1 MSKIKKK
8 LKEEKGSMTLEFLM
22 VMPYYFFFFLL
33 LWQAVA
39 SGITFMNVQSAVNE
53 AAKTYSVTGDEVKAF
68 DVAQDAVGFS
78 DMMYF
83 ENFSILPTSGKEF
96 VAKIEVKHGLVFIPK
111 EWRDTI
117 EPFKLDLDLEVASRM
132 IK

>member
-53 AAKTYSVTGDEVKAF
+53 AAKTYSVTGDTDKAF
-68 DVAQDAVGFS
+68 EVAQNAIGFS
-78 DMMYF
+78 DIMYF
-83 ENFSILPTSGKEF
+83 ENFSILPKSSKEF

-111 EWRDTI
+111 EWRNTI
-117 EPFKLDLDLEVASRM
+117 QPFDIDLEVASRM
-132 IK
+132 IR